1 MQGISREARGQ
12 HEERDNCGGTN
23 SLVEGLEVRRSDVG
37 KSGRKIRCISGTGS
51 EVSKGTQLQIRAY
64 PDSPTS
70 KGPARSRSAAGG
82 PGIESRTELKNPS

>member
-23 SLVEGLEVRRSDVG
+23 SLVEGLEFKSDVG

-51 EVSKGTQLQIRAY
+51 EVSNDTQLQI
-64 PDSPTS
+64 
-70 KGPARSRSAAGG
+70 
-82 PGIESRTELKNPS
+82 